1 MRIRI
6 QNSNKFIDVNVEHP
20 YLLSNPDVNE
30 RELKPKLMDV
40 INRDNL
46 KCDGCG
52 KPLINRGWICVNHR
66 PKSALNMKETYRVE
80 DDNTGEVYGSGEWEL
95 KNTWALF
102 LFCSDTAGDCLVA
115 YFDEE
120 MNTAQEEF
128 NKMLPLDQRYK
139 KRKNEDR
146 ETLAHYR
153 NYFRELLKLIKRVDY
168 FKGVVYGEGSDE
180 IIEENIE
187 GEENVN

>member
-80 DDNTGEVYGSGEWEL
+80 DDNTGEVYGEGEFEL
-95 KNTWALF
+95 KDMWAMF
-102 LFCSDTAGDCLVA
+102 LFCFDTRADCI
-115 YFDEE
+115 
-120 MNTAQEEF
+120 
-128 NKMLPLDQRYK
+128 NKWKDTRPK
-139 KRKNEDR
+139 
-146 ETLAHYR
+146 
-153 NYFRELLKLIKRVDY
+153 
-168 FKGVVYGEGSDE
+168 
-180 IIEENIE
+180 
-187 GEENVN
+187 